1 MHCILYHDVQLV
13 SALLTKLDSQ
23 PELSLAD
30 NKTHCWIT
38 YLTFSVHRAISI
50 CYAVILSIRISVI
63 VYSPYFK
70 FGFFCGHMIINH
82 MTLICGPFVT
92 YGYKEYTFFA
102 MLKKTT
108 L

>member
-30 NKTHCWIT
+30 DKTQCWIK

-50 CYAVILSIRISVI
+50 CCAVILSIRISVI

-70 FGFFCGHMIINH
+70 LGFFCGHMIINR
-82 MTLICGPFVT
+82 MTLICPPFVT
-92 YGYKEYTFFA
+92 YGY
-102 MLKKTT
+102 
-108 L
+108 

>member
-30 NKTHCWIT
+30 NKTHCWIK
-38 YLTFSVHRAISI
+38 YLTFSVHRHINISI

-63 VYSPYFK
+63 VYRPYFK
-70 FGFFCGHMIINH
+70 FVFFV
-82 MTLICGPFVT
+82 VT
-92 YGYKEYTFFA
+92 
-102 MLKKTT
+102 
-108 L
+108 